1 MGLLVSDTFQG
12 LPKVRT
18 QRSQMIFR
26 NLENDSD
33 STPDDSEFVSEKL
46 EFKHQTGKI

>member
-1 MGLLVSDTFQG
+1 MGLQVSDTFQV

-26 NLENDSD
+26 DLEDDSD
-33 STPDDSEFVSEKL
+33 STPDDGAFVSEKL
-46 EFKHQTGKI
+46 EFKHQTGKM

>member
-1 MGLLVSDTFQG
+1 MGLQVSDIFQV

-18 QRSQMIFR
+18 QRSQRILR
-26 NLENDSD
+26 DLADDSD
-33 STPDDSEFVSEKL
+33 STPDDGEFVSEKL